1 MWIKVFVDYLRF
13 ERNLSEKTIEAY
25 QADLEAFKQ
34 FYKNLN
40 SELSWK
46 TIDSDIVRDWE
57 VCMMD
62 NGNTA
67 SSVNRRLS
75 ALRSFYRF
83 LLRRKMVTVD
93 PVHNLQGPKKEKS
106 LPYYIRESEMNRLL
120 DGDGYFTGDFEGR
133 RDRMIMLMFY
143 STGVRLSELIG
154 LNLADV
160 DLDQMQVKVTG
171 KRNKQRI
178 IPYGD
183 EMGDAIRDYLGMR
196 ASFLT
201 EKGKEGERAFFID
214 IKNANRIL
222 PAKVQ
227 SLVKRYLSLVTTQRK
242 RSPHVLRHSFATS
255 MLNHHADL
263 QSVKEL
269 LGHESLSTTEIYTHT
284 SFEELKEMYKQA
296 HPRAK

>member
-13 ERNLSEKTIEAY
+13 ERNLSERTIEAY

-57 VCMMD
+57 VSMMD
-62 NGNTA
+62 NGNSA

-106 LPYYIRESEMNRLL
+106 LPYYIRESEMNKLL
-120 DGDGYFTGDFEGR
+120 DGEGYFSDDFEGQ

-143 STGVRLSELIG
+143 STGIRLSELTG

-183 EMGDAIRDYLGMR
+183 EMGDAIRGYLGLR
-196 ASFLT
+196 ASFLAA
-201 EKGKEGERAFFID
+201 KGGKEETSFFVD
-214 IKNANRIL
+214 TKNGNRIL

-227 SLVKRYLSLVTTQRK
+227 VLVKRYLSLVTTQRK

>member
-1 MWIKVFVDYLRF
+1 MWVKVFVDYLRF
-13 ERNLSEKTIEAY
+13 ERNLSGKTIEAY

-46 TIDSDIVRDWE
+46 TVDSDIVRDWE
-57 VCMMD
+57 VSMMD

-83 LLRRKMVTVD
+83 LLRRKMVMVD

-106 LPYYIRESEMNRLL
+106 LPYYIRESEMNKLL
-120 DGDGYFTGDFEGR
+120 DEEGYFSDDFEGQ

-143 STGVRLSELIG
+143 STGIRLSELTG

-160 DLDQMQVKVTG
+160 DVDQMQVKVTG

-183 EMGDAIRDYLGMR
+183 EMGDAIRAYLDMR
-196 ASFLT
+196 TSFLAA
-201 EKGKEGERAFFID
+201 KGGDGERAFFVD
-214 IKNANRIL
+214 TRSGKRIL

-227 SLVKRYLSLVTTQRK
+227 VLVKRYLSLVTTQRK